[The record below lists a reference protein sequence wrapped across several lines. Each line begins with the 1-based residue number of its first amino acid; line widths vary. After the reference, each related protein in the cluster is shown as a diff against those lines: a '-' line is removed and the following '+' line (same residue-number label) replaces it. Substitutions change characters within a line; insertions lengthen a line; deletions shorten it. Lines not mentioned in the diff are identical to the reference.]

1 MENILVIQTVNDPLE
16 VALWNEK
23 SLSSKQWISAKD
35 EVARVLPMVEELLRE
50 EKLNYEDLKGIAVVN
65 GIGSFS
71 ATRIG
76 VTIANSLAF
85 ALDIPLFEI
94 TVEKNT
100 KIDLRKIME
109 KMDENKV
116 KPVKIAQ
123 AVYDTEPMISPS
135 KKQKF
140 V

>member
-1 MENILVIQTVNDPLE
+1 MEKILFVQTVKDPLE
-16 VALWNEK
+16 VGLWNGK
-23 SLSSKQWISAKD
+23 SIVSKQWNSAKD
-35 EVARVLPMVEELLRE
+35 EVAKVLPMVEELLKE
-50 EKLNYEDLKGIAVVN
+50 EKLQYEDLQGIAVVN
-65 GIGSFS
+65 GVGAFS

-94 TVEKNT
+94 SVVKNQDIDWEIWLEKIL
-100 KIDLRKIME
+100 KKEIKA
-109 KMDENKV
+109 
-116 KPVKIAQ
+116 VKIAQ
-123 AVYDTEPMISPS
+123 AVYDSEPMISPS

>member
-1 MENILVIQTVNDPLE
+1 MRNILAIQTIKDPLE
-16 VALWNEK
+16 VALAVGGNVI
-23 SLSSKQWISAKD
+23 SKKWTSNKD
-35 EVARVLPMVEELLRE
+35 EVAKVLPMVEELLGE
-50 EKLNYEDLKGIAVVN
+50 NKIGYQDLEGILVVN
-65 GIGSFS
+65 GVGAFS

-85 ALDIPLFEI
+85 ALNIPLFQV

-100 KIDLRKIME
+100 EIDLK
-109 KMDENKV
+109 KMAGEV
-116 KPVKIAQ
+116 EQGLHQSVKIAA
-123 AVYDTEPMISPS
+123 AVYDTAPMISPS

>member
-1 MENILVIQTVNDPLE
+1 MENILFVQTVKDPLE
-16 VALWNEK
+16 VALWDGK
-23 SLSSKQWISAKD
+23 LIVSKQWTSAKD
-35 EVARVLPMVEELLRE
+35 EVAKVLPMVEELLKE
-50 EKLNYEDLKGIAVVN
+50 QKLNYEDLKGIAVVN
-65 GIGSFS
+65 GVGAFS

-94 TVEKNT
+94 SIIKNQEIQWEIWLEKIL
-100 KIDLRKIME
+100 KKEIKS
-109 KMDENKV
+109 
-116 KPVKIAQ
+116 VKIAL
-123 AVYDTEPMISPS
+123 AVYDSEPMISPS